1 MILLTKISIKQ
12 SEFQIQR
19 QKELKDN
26 RKAYLENH
34 KTMNKNIRES
44 IKVS

>member
-1 MILLTKISIKQ
+1 MLLIKIPIKQ

-19 QKELKDN
+19 QKELGDN

-34 KTMNKNIRES
+34 KTIDKNTREC